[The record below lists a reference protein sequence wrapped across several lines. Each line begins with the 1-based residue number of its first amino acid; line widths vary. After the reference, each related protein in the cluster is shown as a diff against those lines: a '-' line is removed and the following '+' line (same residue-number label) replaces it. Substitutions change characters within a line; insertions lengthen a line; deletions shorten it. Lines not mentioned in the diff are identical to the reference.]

1 MAADITVGI
10 LVMLKT
16 GGPDMTVESI
26 QPEKGWAVCSWF
38 EGSKPM
44 KQAFPLTSLTP
55 SGVTLQ
61 PFMRGETGP
70 GR

>member
-10 LVMLKT
+10 LVMLKS
-16 GGPDMTVESI
+16 GGPDMTVDSI
-26 QPEKGWAVCSWF
+26 QPEEGWAMCSWL

-44 KQAFPLTSLTP
+44 KQAFQLTSLKP

-61 PFMRGETGP
+61 PHMRGETGP

>member
-1 MAADITVGI
+1 MAADIKVGV
-10 LVMLKT
+10 LVMLKS
-16 GGPDMTVESI
+16 GGPDMTVDSI
-26 QPEKGWAVCSWF
+26 QLEEGLAVCSWF

-44 KQAFPLTSLTP
+44 KQAFQLTSLVR

-61 PFMRGETGP
+61 PYMVDEKSP

>member
-10 LVMLKT
+10 LVMLKS
-16 GGPDMTVESI
+16 GGPDMTVDSI
-26 QPEKGWAVCSWF
+26 QPEKGSAVCSWF

-44 KQAFPLTSLTP
+44 KQAFQLTSLKP

-61 PFMRGETGP
+61 PYMRGATGP

>member
-1 MAADITVGI
+1 MAANIEVGV

-26 QPEKGWAVCSWF
+26 QPETGMAVCSWF

-44 KQAFPLTSLTP
+44 TRTFQLTSLVC

-61 PFMRGETGP
+61 PYQRREGP
-70 GR
+70 GQ

>member
-10 LVMLKT
+10 LVMLKS

-26 QPEKGWAVCSWF
+26 QPEEGWAMCSWF

-44 KQAFPLTSLTP
+44 KQAFQLTSLKP

-61 PFMRGETGP
+61 PYMRGEKSP

>member
-1 MAADITVGI
+1 MASDITVGI
-10 LVMLKT
+10 LVMLKS

-26 QPEKGWAVCSWF
+26 QPEEGWAMCSWF

-44 KQAFPLTSLTP
+44 KQAFQLTSLTR
-55 SGVTLQ
+55 SGVALQ
-61 PFMRGETGP
+61 PYVRGATGP

>member
-1 MAADITVGI
+1 MAADINVGV
-10 LVMLKT
+10 LVMLKS

-26 QPEKGWAVCSWF
+26 QPEEGWAMCSWF

-44 KQAFPLTSLTP
+44 KQAFQLTSLKP

-61 PFMRGETGP
+61 PYMRGETGP
-70 GR
+70 ER

>member
-1 MAADITVGI
+1 MAADINVGV
-10 LVMLKT
+10 LVMLKS

-26 QPEKGWAVCSWF
+26 QPDGWAVCSWI

-44 KQAFPLTSLTP
+44 KQAFQLTSLKCA
-55 SGVTLQ
+55 GVTLQ
-61 PFMRGETGP
+61 PYM